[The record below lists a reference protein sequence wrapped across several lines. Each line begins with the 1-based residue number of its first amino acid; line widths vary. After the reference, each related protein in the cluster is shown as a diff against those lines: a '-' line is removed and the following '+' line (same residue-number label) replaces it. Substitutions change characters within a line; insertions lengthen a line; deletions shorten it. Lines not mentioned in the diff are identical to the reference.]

1 MAAPTAYSLI
11 ATDLDG
17 TLLRG
22 DDTLSDRSRA
32 VLARVAEAGARHL
45 VVTGRPAPR
54 VRPLL
59 DELGGAGLAVCG
71 QGAQLY
77 DAAADRLLWSVT
89 LDRELAETALG
100 KIEAEVGLLYA
111 AVDQDG
117 VDGLTL
123 IEPGYVMPHP
133 TLPAVRVHRR
143 DDLWTE
149 PISKVLLRHP
159 SLSDDELA
167 SAARGVVGSLA
178 TVTMSGPG
186 TVELQPCGVTKAT
199 GLALAAAHLGL
210 TPAATIAF
218 GDMPNDI
225 PMFDWAAR
233 GVAMANAH
241 PELKAVADEVTL
253 SNEDDGIAVVLERLF
268 SSRTDRSR
276 ESGEPRGPR
285 QPSESPRP
293 HQPHQLRQSYQPYRP
308 NQPHQSYQ

>member
-1 MAAPTAYSLI
+1 MAVPPAYALI

-17 TLLRG
+17 TLLRA
-22 DDTLSDRSRA
+22 DDTVSDRS
-32 VLARVAEAGARHL
+32 LAALERVARAGARHL

-59 DELGGAGLAVCG
+59 VTLGCTGLAVCG
-71 QGAQLY
+71 QGAQVY
-77 DAAADRLLWSVT
+77 DAGADRMLWSVR

-100 KIEAEVGLLYA
+100 KIEAEVGQVYA

-123 IEPGYVMPHP
+123 IEPGYLMPHP
-133 TLPAVRVHRR
+133 TLPAVRVGRR
-143 DDLWTE
+143 DDLWRE
-149 PISKVLLRHP
+149 PISKVLLRHQT
-159 SLSDDELA
+159 LSDDALA
-167 SAARGVVGSLA
+167 SIARSAVGSLA

-199 GLALAAAHLGL
+199 GLALAADRLGL
-210 TPAATIAF
+210 AADRALAF

-225 PMFDWAAR
+225 PMFGWAGR

-241 PELKAVADEVTL
+241 PELKAVADEVTT

-268 SSRTDRSR
+268 PA
-276 ESGEPRGPR
+276 G
-285 QPSESPRP
+285 
-293 HQPHQLRQSYQPYRP
+293 
-308 NQPHQSYQ
+308 

>member
-1 MAAPTAYSLI
+1 MAPPIAYSLI

-22 DDTLSDRSRA
+22 DDTLSDRSLDA
-32 VLARVAEAGARHL
+32 LAQVAAAGAQHL

-59 DELGGAGLAVCG
+59 DVLGSRGLAVCG

-77 DAAADRLLWSVT
+77 DAGADRLLWSVT

-100 KIEAEVGLLYA
+100 KIEAEVGQVYA

-123 IEPGYVMPHP
+123 IEPGYLMPHP
-133 TLPAVRVHRR
+133 TLPAVRVRHR
-143 DDLWTE
+143 DDLWCE

-159 SLSDDELA
+159 TLSDDELA
-167 SAARGVVGSLA
+167 ATARAVVGSLA

-186 TVELQPCGVTKAT
+186 TVELQPCGITKAT
-199 GLALAAAHLGL
+199 GLALAAEHLGL
-210 TPAATIAF
+210 GAHETIAF

-233 GVAMANAH
+233 GVAMDNAH
-241 PELKAVADEVTL
+241 PELKAVADEITL

-268 SSRTDRSR
+268 AGSLADFA
-276 ESGEPRGPR
+276 
-285 QPSESPRP
+285 Q
-293 HQPHQLRQSYQPYRP
+293 
-308 NQPHQSYQ
+308 

>member
-1 MAAPTAYSLI
+1 MAVPPAYALI

-17 TLLRG
+17 TLLRA
-22 DDTLSDRSRA
+22 DDTVSDRS
-32 VLARVAEAGARHL
+32 LAALERVARAGARHL

-59 DELGGAGLAVCG
+59 DTLGCTGLAVCG
-71 QGAQLY
+71 QGAQVY
-77 DAAADRLLWSVT
+77 DAGADRMLWSVR

-100 KIEAEVGLLYA
+100 KIEAEVGQVYA

-123 IEPGYVMPHP
+123 IEPGYLMPHP
-133 TLPAVRVHRR
+133 TLPAVRVGRR
-143 DDLWTE
+143 DDLWRE
-149 PISKVLLRHP
+149 PISKVLLRHQT
-159 SLSDDELA
+159 LSDDALA
-167 SAARGVVGSLA
+167 SIARSAVGSLA

-199 GLALAAAHLGL
+199 GLALAADRLGL
-210 TPAATIAF
+210 AADRALAF

-225 PMFDWAAR
+225 PMFDWAGR

-241 PELKAVADEVTL
+241 PELKAVADEVTT

-268 SSRTDRSR
+268 PA
-276 ESGEPRGPR
+276 G
-285 QPSESPRP
+285 
-293 HQPHQLRQSYQPYRP
+293 
-308 NQPHQSYQ
+308 

>member
-1 MAAPTAYSLI
+1 MAAPPAYALI

-22 DDTLSDRSRA
+22 DDTVSDRS
-32 VLARVAEAGARHL
+32 LAALERVARAGARHL

-59 DELGGAGLAVCG
+59 AALGCTGLAVCG
-71 QGAQLY
+71 QGAQVY
-77 DAAADRLLWSVT
+77 DAGSGRLLWSVR

-100 KIEAEVGLLYA
+100 KIEAEVGQVFA

-123 IEPGYVMPHP
+123 IEPGYLMPHP
-133 TLPAVRVHRR
+133 TLPAVRVGRR
-143 DDLWTE
+143 DDLWRE
-149 PISKVLLRHP
+149 PISKVLLRHQT
-159 SLSDDELA
+159 LSDDELA
-167 SAARGVVGSLA
+167 ATARAAVGSLA

-199 GLALAAAHLGL
+199 GLALAADRLGITAGRAL
-210 TPAATIAF
+210 AF

-225 PMFDWAAR
+225 PMFDWVGH

-241 PELKAVADEVTL
+241 PELKAVADEVTT
-253 SNEDDGIAVVLERLF
+253 SNEDDGVAVVLEGLF
-268 SSRTDRSR
+268 
-276 ESGEPRGPR
+276 PA
-285 QPSESPRP
+285 
-293 HQPHQLRQSYQPYRP
+293 H
-308 NQPHQSYQ
+308 

>member
-22 DDTLSDRSRA
+22 DDTLSDRSLA
-32 VLARVAEAGARHL
+32 ALARAARAGARHL

-59 DELGGAGLAVCG
+59 DDLGSTGLAVCG
-71 QGAQLY
+71 QGAQVY
-77 DAAADRLLWSVT
+77 DAGANRLLWSVT

-100 KIEAEVGLLYA
+100 KIEAEVGEVYA
-111 AVDQDG
+111 SVDQDG

-123 IEPGYVMPHP
+123 IEPGYLMPHP
-133 TLPAVRVHRR
+133 TLPAVRVERRR
-143 DDLWTE
+143 DLWE
-149 PISKVLLRHP
+149 RPISKVLLRHP
-159 SLSDDELA
+159 RLSDDALA
-167 SAARGVVGSLA
+167 AAARAVVGSLA

-199 GLALAAAHLGL
+199 GLALAAEHLGL
-210 TPAATIAF
+210 SPKGAIAF

-241 PELKAVADEVTL
+241 PELKAVADEVTT
-253 SNEDDGIAVVLERLF
+253 SNEDDGVAVVLERLF
-268 SSRTDRSR
+268 GGPAVLGRQRSAQYAPKTL
-276 ESGEPRGPR
+276 SIEP
-285 QPSESPRP
+285 
-293 HQPHQLRQSYQPYRP
+293 
-308 NQPHQSYQ
+308 

>member
-1 MAAPTAYSLI
+1 MAPPIAYSLI

-22 DDTLSDRSRA
+22 DDTLSDRTLDA
-32 VLARVAEAGARHL
+32 LARVAAAGAQHL

-59 DELGGAGLAVCG
+59 DDLGSTGLAVCG

-77 DAAADRLLWSVT
+77 DAGADRLLWSVT
-89 LDRELAETALG
+89 LDQELAETALG
-100 KIEAEVGLLYA
+100 KIEAEVGEVYA

-123 IEPGYVMPHP
+123 IEPGYRMPHP
-133 TLPAVRVHRR
+133 TLPAVRVMRR
-143 DDLWTE
+143 DDLWGE

-167 SAARGVVGSLA
+167 ATARSVVGSLA

-186 TVELQPCGVTKAT
+186 TVELQPCGITKAT
-199 GLALAAAHLGL
+199 GLALAAEHLGL
-210 TPAATIAF
+210 GPRETIAF

-233 GVAMANAH
+233 SVAMANAH
-241 PELKAVADEVTL
+241 PELKAIADEVTL

-268 SSRTDRSR
+268 TGSLVDSA
-276 ESGEPRGPR
+276 
-285 QPSESPRP
+285 Q
-293 HQPHQLRQSYQPYRP
+293 
-308 NQPHQSYQ
+308 

>member
-1 MAAPTAYSLI
+1 MVAPSPYSLI

-22 DDTLSDRSRA
+22 DDTLSERSLEA
-32 VLARVAEAGARHL
+32 LARAGRAGARHL

-59 DELGGAGLAVCG
+59 DDLGCTGLAVCG
-71 QGAQLY
+71 QGAQVY
-77 DAAADRLLWSVT
+77 DAGADRLLWSVT

-100 KIEAEVGLLYA
+100 KIEAEVGQVYA

-123 IEPGYVMPHP
+123 IEPGYLMPHP
-133 TLPAVRVHRR
+133 TLPALRVDRR
-143 DDLWTE
+143 DDLWCA
-149 PISKVLLRHP
+149 PISKVLLRHHT
-159 SLSDDELA
+159 LSDDELA
-167 SAARGVVGSLA
+167 TIARSVVGSLA

-199 GLALAAAHLGL
+199 GLALAADHLGL
-210 TPAATIAF
+210 SPRQALAF

-225 PMFDWAAR
+225 PMFDWASY

-241 PELKAVADEVTL
+241 PELKAVADEITL

-268 SSRTDRSR
+268 
-276 ESGEPRGPR
+276 P
-285 QPSESPRP
+285 
-293 HQPHQLRQSYQPYRP
+293 
-308 NQPHQSYQ
+308 

>member
-1 MAAPTAYSLI
+1 MEGAGPYSRIMVASPAYALI

-22 DDTLSDRSRA
+22 DDTVSERSLA
-32 VLARVAEAGARHL
+32 ALARAERAGARHL

-59 DELGGAGLAVCG
+59 AALGATGLAVCG
-71 QGAQLY
+71 QGAQVY
-77 DAAADRLLWSVT
+77 DAGSGRMLWSVR

-100 KIEAEVGLLYA
+100 KIEAEVGPVFA

-117 VDGLTL
+117 TDGLTL
-123 IEPGYVMPHP
+123 IEPGYRMPHP
-133 TLPAVRVHRR
+133 TLPAVGVARR
-143 DDLWTE
+143 DDLWGA
-149 PISKVLLRHP
+149 PISKVLLRHAT
-159 SLSDDELA
+159 LSDDELA
-167 SAARGVVGSLA
+167 AAARSVVGSLA

-199 GLALAAAHLGL
+199 GLALAAERLGV
-210 TPAATIAF
+210 PAAAALAF

-225 PMFDWAAR
+225 PMFRWAAH

-241 PELKAVADEVTL
+241 PELKAVADEVTT

-268 SSRTDRSR
+268 PA
-276 ESGEPRGPR
+276 G
-285 QPSESPRP
+285 
-293 HQPHQLRQSYQPYRP
+293 
-308 NQPHQSYQ
+308 